1 MQRKVSV
8 NLGNL
13 VLSLS
18 DAMDLASPSLAQH
31 QQRTAFIVWEMGKAA
46 RLSEERLEKN
56 FMAALLH
63 DIGALSVEEKISLH
77 NSEIKDAETHC
88 IHGEFLLDKVPWLKD
103 EAQIIRFHHREW
115 QDRKESIETH
125 FVFESQVLALADYLE
140 RLINRNQYILHQH
153 EDIISKIKSHT
164 NSLFHSHIVD
174 ILLTAS
180 DREEFWL
187 DLVST
192 RLYSLLL
199 HDGPFRKI
207 EIELSSISLI
217 AELFRNIIDF
227 RSRFTATHSSGVA
240 ASASILSRLFGLTGT
255 ETELMEVAGNLHD
268 IGKLAIPNSI
278 LDKPGKLTKEE
289 MAVMKSHT
297 YFTYSVINTI
307 GGLQQIAEWAAYHHE
322 KLDGS
327 GYPFHCKADELSTG
341 ARILMVAD
349 IFTALAEDR
358 PYRKGMSREGIR
370 QIIKQF
376 SDRQLLD
383 TKIVNILFE
392 NFDEIF
398 SHVAEKQAVAREFYE
413 NQFAIHIA
421 ALKRN

>member
-88 IHGEFLLDKVPWLKD
+88 IRGEFLLEKVPWLKD

-125 FVFESQVLALADYLE
+125 FIFESQVLALADYLE

-174 ILLTAS
+174 LLLIAS

-358 PYRKGMSREGIR
+358 PYRKGMPKESII
-370 QIIKQF
+370 QIMKQF
-376 SDRQLLD
+376 SDRRLLSD
-383 TKIVNILFE
+383 KIVNLLFE
-392 NFDEIF
+392 NFDEI
-398 SHVAEKQAVAREFYE
+398 SAHVAEKQAMAREFYE
-413 NQFAIHIA
+413 TQFAVI
-421 ALKRN
+421 

>member
-88 IHGEFLLDKVPWLKD
+88 IRGEFLLDKVPWLKD

-125 FVFESQVLALADYLE
+125 FIFESQVLALADYLE

-174 ILLTAS
+174 LLLTAS

-268 IGKLAIPNSI
+268 LGKLAIPNGI

-322 KLDGS
+322 RLDGS

-358 PYRKGMSREGIR
+358 PYRKGMSREGIS

-383 TKIVNILFE
+383 TKIVNLLFE
-392 NFDEIF
+392 NFDEIY
-398 SHVAEKQAVAREFYE
+398 SYVAEKQAVTREFYE
-413 NQFAIHIA
+413 NQFAFIELH
-421 ALKRN
+421 

>member
-77 NSEIKDAETHC
+77 NFEIKDVETHC
-88 IHGEFLLDKVPWLKD
+88 IRGEFLLEKVPWLKD

-164 NSLFHSHIVD
+164 NSLFHSHIVEL
-174 ILLTAS
+174 LLTAS

-187 DLVST
+187 DLVSN

-383 TKIVNILFE
+383 TKIVNLLFE

-421 ALKRN
+421 ALKKN

>member
-88 IHGEFLLDKVPWLKD
+88 IRGEFLLDKVPWLKD
-103 EAQIIRFHHREW
+103 EAQIIRLHHREW

-125 FVFESQVLALADYLE
+125 FIFESQVLALADYLE

-174 ILLTAS
+174 LLLTAS

-307 GGLQQIAEWAAYHHE
+307 GGLQQIAEWAAYNHE
-322 KLDGS
+322 RLDGS